1 MNIRPIGTVRILSAE
16 ESLLE
21 ILPVYQEGL
30 SGIGAGDRLQ
40 VLYWMHKLED
50 GDRQRLMVHP
60 RGDRTRPLKGVF
72 ALRSPARPN
81 PIGVSEVQVRR
92 LTGSH
97 LSVRGLDGLDGSPII
112 DIKGV
117 AGRKDDDAGC
127 SPSPPR

>member
-16 ESLLE
+16 ESVLE
-21 ILPVYQEGL
+21 IEPAYQEGL

-60 RGDRTRPLKGVF
+60 RGDRTRPLEGVF

-97 LSVRGLDGLDGSPII
+97 LSVRGLDALEGSPII
-112 DIKGV
+112 DIKGL
-117 AGRKDDDAGC
+117 GGQKDDDARC
-127 SPSPPR
+127 SASPLR